1 MTTLDYAKQ
10 LKNDVESVFATDQ
23 GKRLMVLLEQLGHY
37 NIPTWTKDSNEFL
50 INEGKRQIVLTLKT
64 ILVWPV
70 EKIEEEIIKQIE

>member
-10 LKNDVESVFATDQ
+10 LKADVEFVFASEQ
-23 GKRLMVLLEQLGHY
+23 GKRVMGLLEQVGHY

-64 ILVWPV
+64 ILTWPV